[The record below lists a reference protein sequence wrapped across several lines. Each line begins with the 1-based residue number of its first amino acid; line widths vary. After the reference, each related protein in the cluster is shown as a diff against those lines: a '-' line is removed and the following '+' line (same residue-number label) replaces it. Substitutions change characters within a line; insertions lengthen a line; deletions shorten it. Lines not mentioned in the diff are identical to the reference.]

1 MLNRLLCSDTRASVR
16 SSTTTSGNTSSS
28 FHTEYLP
35 SRDWSAVSRLR
46 HHQTA
51 CNMADASWRART
63 ITNSP
68 VWSNSWRLSLISSP
82 GLSTSVATQS
92 TLYVAE
98 FIRSEQ
104 LKETHQIHILIFCKS
119 FKFACHW
126 IETQRVTPEVVR
138 VTVPRTTANQWQ
150 TYRPLLYARTL
161 VKFRKTLW
169 LKLKQLRNLMT

>member
-82 GLSTSVATQS
+82 GLSTSVATQP

-104 LKETHQIHILIFCKS
+104 LKETHQIHILIFCNLS
-119 FKFACHW
+119 NLLV
-126 IETQRVTPEVVR
+126 IEQKHSEWFLRSYVSPFPEQHR
-138 VTVPRTTANQWQ
+138 ISDRRTD
-150 TYRPLLYARTL
+150 LCCTL
-161 VKFRKTLW
+161 VLW
-169 LKLKQLRNLMT
+169 LSLGKHCGWS